1 MAGRTL
7 RKYQRPNSVS
17 MKNFVITHTMALL
30 ATFIVTALVASTDLS
45 ALSVL
50 GCVIVAG
57 VWAWSAQRA
66 VSKTIQSYKA
76 AEGQQILESEGRI
89 KKIEQDLSSLTE
101 SEMSSTQKEVC
112 QSRELVRDA
121 IGKLETSFR
130 GVNHDIKTQKDLV
143 MSLIDRM
150 AASNSG
156 SGNSVEARI
165 SLRQFA
171 DEMADILDY
180 FVGQVLETSQESMT
194 MVHHID
200 DMVDQMSAVE
210 QLLGDVRT
218 IADQTNLLALNAAI
232 EAARAGEAGRGF
244 AVVADEVRKLSQHS
258 NDFSNQI
265 SSVVA
270 KAMANIAR
278 AKGIVGTMAS
288 KDMSR
293 AIESKARVDSMLV
306 EVNSLDAFLADR
318 LSDVSS
324 VTEKINQN
332 VGLAIVSMQFEDM
345 VNQLMTFVEL
355 RLKLLVEL
363 PKQVLP
369 DLLRLKEL
377 ERHGGTQQDEYLAR
391 LGTCLEDFHT
401 RFDSLVHSSVGQQ
414 ELTEGDV
421 DLF

>member
-1 MAGRTL
+1 
-7 RKYQRPNSVS
+7 
-17 MKNFVITHTMALL
+17 MKNFVVTHTIALSV
-30 ATFIVTALVASTDLS
+30 TIIVTALMAGIDLS
-45 ALSVL
+45 AIDPSTIDLSTWSVL
-50 GCVIVAG
+50 GCVILAS

-66 VSKTIQSYKA
+66 VSKTIRSYRA
-76 AEGQQILESEGRI
+76 VEDQQLFESEGRI
-89 KKIEQDLSSLTE
+89 KNIEQDLNSLIE

-112 QSRELVRDA
+112 QSRKLVRDA

-130 GVNHDIKTQKDLV
+130 GVNHDIETQKDLV

-156 SGNSVEARI
+156 SSNGAEERI
-165 SLRQFA
+165 SLKQFA
-171 DEMADILDY
+171 DEMASILEY

-200 DMVDQMSAVE
+200 DMVEQMGEVE

-218 IADQTNLLALNAAI
+218 ITEQTNLLALNAAI

-258 NDFSNQI
+258 NDFSEQI
-265 SSVVA
+265 GSVVA

-278 AKGIVGTMAS
+278 AKGIVGGMAS

-293 AIESKARVDSMLV
+293 AIESKARVDGMLV

-324 VTEKINQN
+324 VTEKINRN

-355 RLKLLVEL
+355 RLKLLAEL
-363 PKQVLP
+363 PKEVLP
-369 DLLRLKEL
+369 ALLQLKEL
-377 ERHGGTQQDEYLAR
+377 ERHSGTRRDEYLAR

-401 RFDSLVHSSVGQQ
+401 RFDSLAHSSIGQQ
-414 ELTEGDV
+414 DLSEGDI